1 MIPLLSVRDIV
12 KTFGTKGKGGDV
24 RAVNHVSLDVQPG
37 QTLGVVGESG
47 SGKSTLGR
55 LMLRLL
61 EPTSGS
67 IIFNGTTLSDLGTK
81 DVRRHRRQMQMI
93 FQDPLAS
100 LDPRMSVRKLI
111 TEPLIIHRIGD
122 KQEQSAKVH
131 DIMDRVG
138 LSIDALDRFPH
149 EFSGGQRQRISI
161 ARAIITMP
169 QLIIAD
175 EPVSSLDVSI
185 QSQIL
190 NLLLDLRRDLNL
202 TYVFISHDLAVV
214 QHLADTVAVMH
225 LGEVVEM
232 ASASEIFNNP
242 KHPYTQAL
250 ISAVPQIDLDLRR
263 ERIVLRGDIPNPQKP
278 PTGCHFHPRCPQAMS
293 ICSQEAPTPLLL
305 EVPGVALGV
314 HTVTCHLYTP
324 GREE

>member
-1 MIPLLSVRDIV
+1 MAIAETRVTPMMIGMSTLWMACQASCPI
-12 KTFGTKGKGGDV
+12 
-24 RAVNHVSLDVQPG
+24 PG
-37 QTLGVVGESG
+37 QAKTD
-47 SGKSTLGR
+47 ST
-55 LMLRLL
+55 
-61 EPTSGS
+61 
-67 IIFNGTTLSDLGTK
+67 TTTPPMK
-81 DVRRHRRQMQMI
+81 I
-93 FQDPLAS
+93 P
-100 LDPRMSVRKLI
+100 
-111 TEPLIIHRIGD
+111 
-122 KQEQSAKVH
+122 
-131 DIMDRVG
+131 
-138 LSIDALDRFPH
+138 
-149 EFSGGQRQRISI
+149 IS
-161 ARAIITMP
+161 R
-169 QLIIAD
+169 LIIATMGRIAFV
-175 EPVSSLDVSI
+175 PVSSLDVSI
-185 QSQIL
+185 QSQVL
-190 NLLLDLRRDLNL
+190 NLLLELRRDLNL

>member
-1 MIPLLSVRDIV
+1 MIPLLSVRDLV
-12 KTFGTKGKGGDV
+12 KNFETKGKGGDV

-37 QTLGVVGESG
+37 ETLGVVGESG

-67 IIFNGTTLSDLGTK
+67 IIFDGTILSDLGTK
-81 DVRRHRRQMQMI
+81 AVRRHRRQMQMI

-100 LDPRMSVRKLI
+100 LDSRMSVRKLI

-122 KQEQSAKVH
+122 KQEQAAKVH

-138 LSIDALDRFPH
+138 LSVDALDRFPH

-250 ISAVPQIDLDLRR
+250 ISAVPQIDLGLRR

-278 PTGCHFHPRCPQAMS
+278 PPGCHFHPRCPQAMS
-293 ICSQEAPTPLLL
+293 VCSQVAPTPLLL
-305 EVPGVALGV
+305 EVPGAALGV